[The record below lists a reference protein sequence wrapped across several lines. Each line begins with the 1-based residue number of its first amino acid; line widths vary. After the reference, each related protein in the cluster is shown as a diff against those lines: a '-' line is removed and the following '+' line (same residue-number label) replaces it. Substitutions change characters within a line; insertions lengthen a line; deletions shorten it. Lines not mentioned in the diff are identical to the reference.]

1 MFVCL
6 KKIKKL
12 ANIKCFILNWNNL
25 YKINIF
31 LSFSIFLEVTF
42 SDSFT
47 RIPKVYEN
55 GRKEVPRPRS
65 RSVFTSS
72 HNSDDLQIRGDIVRY
87 EGQNSRPPFVPK
99 PITVKN
105 YFSEDY
111 TVSKAICWPL
121 TANGIQKQVKSEFKN
136 YYSNGFGTTLNYFQI
151 IGSKMKNIPN
161 YSKDFNYSTSGDG
174 IDVLLK

>member
-1 MFVCL
+1 M
-6 KKIKKL
+6 
-12 ANIKCFILNWNNL
+12 
-25 YKINIF
+25 
-31 LSFSIFLEVTF
+31 TF

-72 HNSDDLQIRGDIVRY
+72 HASDDLQTRDIVRY

-111 TVSKAICWPL
+111 NVSKK
-121 TANGIQKQVKSEFKN
+121 NG
-136 YYSNGFGTTLNYFQI
+136 YR
-151 IGSKMKNIPN
+151 
-161 YSKDFNYSTSGDG
+161 
-174 IDVLLK
+174 

>member
-1 MFVCL
+1 MN
-6 KKIKKL
+6 KHIKIT
-12 ANIKCFILNWNNL
+12 IVGS
-25 YKINIF
+25 KICPHVF
-31 LSFSIFLEVTF
+31 LIFLEVTF

-47 RIPKVYEN
+47 RVPKVYEN

-72 HNSDDLQIRGDIVRY
+72 HASDDLQTRDIVRY

-111 TVSKAICWPL
+111 NVS
-121 TANGIQKQVKSEFKN
+121 E
-136 YYSNGFGTTLNYFQI
+136 
-151 IGSKMKNIPN
+151 
-161 YSKDFNYSTSGDG
+161 
-174 IDVLLK
+174 